1 MGPCMFYEPFYF
13 EIERVLN
20 DASLSKQDRKADTP
34 VVRTFKPRQ
43 AHVHINDLCF
53 LYSNTEYRLDVHEDI
68 EKNTVTATYEIP
80 GFSKDEVQIN
90 FQNGK
95 LTVFAETKKSENYA
109 ETGYTLR
116 ERVNGKLSRTLQ
128 LPQGVKV
135 CGFSFQR

>member
-1 MGPCMFYEPFYF
+1 M
-13 EIERVLN
+13 
-20 DASLSKQDRKADTP
+20 
-34 VVRTFKPRQ
+34 
-43 AHVHINDLCF
+43 
-53 LYSNTEYRLDVHEDI
+53 HEDI
-68 EKNTVTATYEIP
+68 EKNVVTATFDFP
-80 GFSKDEVQIN
+80 GFSNDDVQIN